1 MRRRRIGVVLGL
13 GLAFAGAAPAG
24 AQEPTVEDPALAVR
38 TVVGGLEAPVGMA
51 FLGPD
56 DLLVVEKATGRVK
69 RVTGGTVAGTI
80 LDLPVN
86 SASERGLLS
95 IVLHPRFAET
105 GWAYLF
111 WSESSTGA
119 DTNATAEVGLL
130 GNRVDRFRWDGSRL
144 AFDRTLLRLR
154 AYQADEGQNPRGNHN
169 GGVLRFGAD
178 GRLYVAVGD
187 TGRRGQTQNLADG
200 PFGPG
205 RPDDQ
210 YGGPEPDDAH
220 LTGVILRLAD
230 DGSTPEDNP
239 FFAVGAARGGA
250 VGANLQ
256 RVFAYG
262 LRNSFGMAVDPA
274 SGDLWEQE
282 NGDDSFSEVNRVE
295 PGMNSGWVQIMGPA
309 ERVGEFRAIETN
321 PLAPQPNAQNGYFGL
336 QQQRWSPENIA
347 PTPEQALARLVTLPG
362 SAFSAPELSWK
373 YEVAP
378 GGIAFGDGAGLGEG
392 YAGDLFV
399 GSARAALLGG
409 NLFRLPISADRRAV
423 APTDPRLDDRV
434 ADNAFKFDLT
444 ESESLV
450 FGRDFGV
457 APDLL
462 SGPDGDLYVVSISRG
477 AVYAIGRRGG
487 G

>member
-1 MRRRRIGVVLGL
+1 M
-13 GLAFAGAAPAG
+13 
-24 AQEPTVEDPALAVR
+24 EDPALAVR

-69 RVTGGTVAGTI
+69 RVTGGTVAGTV

-95 IVLHPRFAET
+95 IALHPRFAET

-119 DTNATAEVGLL
+119 DTNAAAEVRLL
-130 GNRVDRFRWDGSRL
+130 GNRVDRFRWDGSGL

-239 FFAVGAARGGA
+239 FFAVGAARGGE
-250 VGANLQ
+250 VGAI
-256 RVFAYG
+256 
-262 LRNSFGMAVDPA
+262 S
-274 SGDLWEQE
+274 
-282 NGDDSFSEVNRVE
+282 
-295 PGMNSGWVQIMGPA
+295 
-309 ERVGEFRAIETN
+309 
-321 PLAPQPNAQNGYFGL
+321 
-336 QQQRWSPENIA
+336 
-347 PTPEQALARLVTLPG
+347 
-362 SAFSAPELSWK
+362 SAFSRTVCATPSAWRSIR
-373 YEVAP
+373 P
-378 GGIAFGDGAGLGEG
+378 RGTC
-392 YAGDLFV
+392 
-399 GSARAALLGG
+399 GS
-409 NLFRLPISADRRAV
+409 RRTA
-423 APTDPRLDDRV
+423 TTR
-434 ADNAFKFDLT
+434 
-444 ESESLV
+444 
-450 FGRDFGV
+450 
-457 APDLL
+457 
-462 SGPDGDLYVVSISRG
+462 SRRST
-477 AVYAIGRRGG
+477 ASSPA
-487 G
+487 